1 MPGHLPT
8 GIGPKIGGAVAGDPK
23 PLDGAEPLLGTNG
36 AVRLAAVTL
45 VVPLHALLRLG
56 ANYTSL
62 N

>member
-1 MPGHLPT
+1 M
-8 GIGPKIGGAVAGDPK
+8 AGDPK

-62 N
+62 NYL